1 MKLFICI
8 CLCQISNELL
18 AGNLEG
24 AVQMM
29 GSLEGISESTAAHS
43 VLVASASLFIWSGLK
58 QVFVL
63 EGSMCSPH
71 MS

>member
-1 MKLFICI
+1 VKLFICV
-8 CLCQISNELL
+8 CPRQISNELL

-24 AVQMM
+24 AAQMM
-29 GSLEGISESTAAHS
+29 GSLQGISESTAAHS
-43 VLVASASLFIWSGLK
+43 VFVASLFIWSDLK

-63 EGSMCSPH
+63 EGGMCSLP

>member
-1 MKLFICI
+1 MKLFICV

-29 GSLEGISESTAAHS
+29 GSLQGISESTAAHS
-43 VLVASASLFIWSGLK
+43 VSVASLFVWSGLK

-63 EGSMCSPH
+63 EGGMCSLH